1 MGLLDSV
8 LGAVLNSGRSGGQQD
23 LLGSLIGGLIQQSG
37 GVGGLL
43 DKFRQAGLGQQ
54 ADSWQG
60 TGSNLPI
67 DPNDLMRV
75 LGGLGGGGQAG
86 GQSGSGG
93 MGDLLGQVMSGMG
106 RGGGSAGGLGALLGG
121 GSSSGGSGADTNQ
134 LFGLLAQALPQVID
148 KMTPGGQLPQNESPD
163 MLQSVLG
170 EVMKNLGG
178 GQSGRGLFG

>member
-1 MGLLDSV
+1 MSLLDSV
-8 LGAVLNSGRSGGQQD
+8 LGAVLNGGRSGGQQD
-23 LLGSLIGGLIQQSG
+23 LMGSLLGGLIQQSG

-60 TGSNLPI
+60 TGANLPI

-75 LGGLGGGGQAG
+75 LGSLGGGQAS
-86 GQSGSGG
+86 GQSGGG

-106 RGGGSAGGLGALLGG
+106 QGESSAGGLGALLGG
-121 GSSSGGSGADTNQ
+121 GSSGGADANQ

-163 MLQSVLG
+163 VLQSVLG
-170 EVMKNLGG
+170 EVMKNMGG
-178 GQSGRGLFG
+178 GQGGRGLFG

>member
-1 MGLLDSV
+1 MSLLDSV
-8 LGAVLNSGRSGGQQD
+8 LGAVLNGGRSGGQQD
-23 LLGSLIGGLIQQSG
+23 LMGSLLGGLIQQSG

-60 TGSNLPI
+60 TGANLPI

-75 LGGLGGGGQAG
+75 LGGLGGGQAG
-86 GQSGSGG
+86 GPSGG
-93 MGDLLGQVMSGMG
+93 GGVGDLLGQVMSGIG
-106 RGGGSAGGLGALLGG
+106 QGGGSGGGLGALLGG
-121 GSSSGGSGADTNQ
+121 GGGSGGADTNQ

-148 KMTPGGQLPQNESPD
+148 KMTPGGQLPQNESPE

-178 GQSGRGLFG
+178 GQGGRGLFG

>member
-1 MGLLDSV
+1 MSLLNSV
-8 LGAVLNSGRSGGQQD
+8 LGAVLGGGRGSQQD
-23 LLGSLIGGLIQQSG
+23 LMGSLIGGLIQQSG

-60 TGSNLPI
+60 TGANLPI

-75 LGGLGGGGQAG
+75 LGSLGGGQAS
-86 GQSGSGG
+86 GQSGGG

-106 RGGGSAGGLGALLGG
+106 QGGSSSGGLGALLGG
-121 GSSSGGSGADTNQ
+121 GSSSGGADANQ

-170 EVMKNLGG
+170 EVMTNLGG
-178 GQSGRGLFG
+178 GQGGRGLFG

>member
-1 MGLLDSV
+1 MSLLNSV
-8 LGAVLNSGRSGGQQD
+8 LGAVLSGGRSGGQQD
-23 LLGSLIGGLIQQSG
+23 LMGSLIGGLIQQSG

-60 TGSNLPI
+60 TGANLPI

-75 LGGLGGGGQAG
+75 LGGLGGGQSAG
-86 GQSGSGG
+86 GG

-106 RGGGSAGGLGALLGG
+106 QGGRSAGGLGALLGG
-121 GSSSGGSGADTNQ
+121 GSSSGGADTNQ

-163 MLQSVLG
+163 VLQSVLG
-170 EVMKNLGG
+170 EVMKNMGG
-178 GQSGRGLFG
+178 GQGGRGLFG

>member
-8 LGAVLNSGRSGGQQD
+8 LGAVLSGGRGGGQQD
-23 LLGSLIGGLIQQSG
+23 LIGSLLGGLIQQAG

-60 TGSNLPI
+60 TGANLPI
-67 DPNDLMRV
+67 DPEDLMRV
-75 LGGLGGGGQAG
+75 LGGLGGGQACGQG
-86 GQSGSGG
+86 GGGG
-93 MGDLLGQVMSGMG
+93 MGDLLGQMMSGMG
-106 RGGGSAGGLGALLGG
+106 QGSGSAGGLGALLGQ
-121 GSSSGGSGADTNQ
+121 GGSGGADSNQ

-170 EVMKNLGG
+170 EVMKNMGG
-178 GQSGRGLFG
+178 GQGGRGLFG